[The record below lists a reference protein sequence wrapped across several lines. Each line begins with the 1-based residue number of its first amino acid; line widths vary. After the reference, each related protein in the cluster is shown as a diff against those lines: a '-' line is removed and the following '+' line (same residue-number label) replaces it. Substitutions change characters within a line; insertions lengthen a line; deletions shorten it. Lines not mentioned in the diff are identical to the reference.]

1 MAPAPG
7 RRRRLPLAERHEEI
21 LHAATELIAAQGFK
35 GVTLE
40 AFAKTCGMTKA
51 GLLHHFRS
59 REDLLIAIL
68 QRRDELDLTTV
79 IGHLQPT
86 PDPAAARAALT
97 GLVRRNHSQRSLVQL
112 YTVLAAE
119 ALDPAH
125 PAHTFFHTRLRGSRD
140 ALEHYLLAWHP
151 RPGLAAVELLAFL
164 DGLQLNWLRDPGID
178 YFAQW
183 EAFADRFFAAC

>member
-1 MAPAPG
+1 MAPASG
-7 RRRRLPLAERHEEI
+7 RRRLPLTERREEI
-21 LHAATELIAAQGFK
+21 LKAATELIAARGYK

-40 AFAKTCGMTKA
+40 AFATACGMTKA

-59 REDLLIAIL
+59 REELLISIL
-68 QRRDELDLTTV
+68 KRRDDLDLTTA
-79 IGHLQPT
+79 IGTLQPA
-86 PDPAAARAALT
+86 PDPATARAVLT
-97 GLVRRNHSQRSLVQL
+97 ALVRRNLAQRSLLQL

-125 PAHTFFHTRLRGSRD
+125 PAHTYFHTRLREGR
-140 ALEHYLLAWHP
+140 AMIERYLLAWHP

-178 YFAQW
+178 YLAQW
-183 EAFADRFFAAC
+183 EAFADRFFAG